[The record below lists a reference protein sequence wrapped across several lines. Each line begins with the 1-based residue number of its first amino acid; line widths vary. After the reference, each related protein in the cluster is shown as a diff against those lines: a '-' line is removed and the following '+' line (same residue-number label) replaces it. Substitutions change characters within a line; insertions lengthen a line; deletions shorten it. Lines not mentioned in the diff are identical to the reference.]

1 MSDSAMN
8 TKPIAPRKAILAKK
22 RVRLFDPEIPSDTV
36 AHLNYTLVLDVGDL
50 GGSDER
56 TASRDWLDCY
66 QEKDTT
72 RRSLD
77 ELHEAAHRVA
87 GYDAPDTADAVS
99 VKHGTR
105 HEHAQYVDLLESDP
119 AGAAQQVLEALVD
132 RSTDHARLRRLVIAA
147 EAIEFSEEQDR
158 KLIPALMRFIESFRD
173 SNDWED
179 HIAVCAAIRTYV
191 GAVRGEE
198 IDTVSILLDP
208 EHRTSATLDVVL
220 ETLKMIRRKLTVNP
234 PSATDSHPALS
245 GHVER
250 LAGAYLDPYVF
261 PHGKHAAVAMNAVQA
276 LGGLASRRIADV
288 IDQVNRLCPRWFR
301 RQLRRRLGEQH
312 AEWTT
317 RSPIPANEHPPI
329 RLIEEALGRLHAE

>member
-1 MSDSAMN
+1 MSESAMN
-8 TKPIAPRKAILAKK
+8 IKPIAPRKAILAKE
-22 RVRLFDPEIPSDTV
+22 RVRLFDPDIPSDTI
-36 AHLNYTLVLDVGDL
+36 AHLNYTLEVDVNDL
-50 GGSDER
+50 GGSESA
-56 TASRDWLDCY
+56 TSRDWFDCY
-66 QEKDTT
+66 REKDTT

-77 ELHEAAHRVA
+77 KLHEAARQVA
-87 GYDAPDTADAVS
+87 AYDAPNAAGAIS
-99 VKHGTR
+99 AKHGTG
-105 HEHAQYVDLLESDP
+105 HEREQCVDGPESDP
-119 AGAAQQVLEALVD
+119 AGDAQEVLDALVEP
-132 RSTDHARLRRLVIAA
+132 STDHARLRRLVIRA

-158 KLIPALMRFIESFRD
+158 KLIPALMRFIKSFRD

-191 GAVRGEE
+191 GAVRAEE

-208 EHRTSATLDVVL
+208 KHRTSATLDLVL

-301 RQLRRRLGEQH
+301 RQLWRRLGEQH

-317 RSPIPANEHPPI
+317 RSPIPTDEHPPI
-329 RLIEEALGRLHAE
+329 GLLEEALGRLHAE